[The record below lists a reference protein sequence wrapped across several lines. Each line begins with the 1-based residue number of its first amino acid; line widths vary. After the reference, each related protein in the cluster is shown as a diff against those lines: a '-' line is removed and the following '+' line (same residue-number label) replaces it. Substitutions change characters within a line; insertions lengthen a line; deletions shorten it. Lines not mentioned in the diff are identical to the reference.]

1 MNQIG
6 RTLGLA
12 ALGVVL
18 TAPLAAQATKPQI
31 LILGSP
37 HFGAT
42 GDYAGGSGVDIL
54 EAGRQKEVEEIVG
67 LLEAFRPTKIAV
79 EVPVEMDSAYR
90 ARYAAYRDGKA
101 ELRRDETEQI
111 GFRLA
116 RRLGHPQLHAI
127 DSKLDEDL
135 PRVMQWAAAN
145 GDTAFL
151 SGVQTF
157 VARIREES
165 AADAKRPLRDV
176 LRRANTP
183 EYDALHWAY
192 LRMARVGTPSDP
204 VGASVVAD
212 RYERNLRIFAN
223 LARIVEPGDRVL
235 AIYGASHGKLL
246 REFVRESGDYE
257 LVHPER
263 YLAPGRE

>member
-1 MNQIG
+1 MNQIR

-18 TAPLAAQATKPQI
+18 AAPLAAQATKPQI

-37 HFGAT
+37 HFGET
-42 GDYAGGSGVDIL
+42 NDYAGGSGVDIL
-54 EAGRQKEVEEIVG
+54 QAERQKEVEEIVR
-67 LLEAFRPTKIAV
+67 LLEAFRPTRIAV
-79 EVPVEMDSAYR
+79 EIPVAMDSAYR
-90 ARYAAYRDGKA
+90 ARYQAYRDGDA
-101 ELRRDETEQI
+101 ELRRSEAEQI

-116 RRLGHPQLHAI
+116 RRLGHSQLYAI
-127 DSKLDEDL
+127 DAKLDEDL
-135 PRVMQWAAAN
+135 PRVMQWAAAH

-151 SGVQTF
+151 NGVQRF
-157 VARIREES
+157 VGEIRAES

-176 LRRANTP
+176 LRRANTA

-235 AIYGASHGKLL
+235 VIYGASHGKLL
-246 REFVRESGDYE
+246 RDFIRESGDYE
-257 LVHPER
+257 LIHPDR